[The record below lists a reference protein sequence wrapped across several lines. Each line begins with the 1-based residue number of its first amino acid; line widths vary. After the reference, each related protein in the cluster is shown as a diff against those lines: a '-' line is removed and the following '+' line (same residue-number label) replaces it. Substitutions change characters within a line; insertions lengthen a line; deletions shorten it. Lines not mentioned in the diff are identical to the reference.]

1 MASDPMNR
9 DDDLAIRLAAERR
22 RHDERERNELDARLA
37 ELPRAIATADDELL
51 AGLRRLGRYVLA
63 ALLGGRL

>member
-1 MASDPMNR
+1 MTD

-22 RHDERERNELDARLA
+22 RHDERERNELDARIA

-51 AGLRRLGRYVLA
+51 VGLQRLGRYVLA
-63 ALLGGRL
+63 ALLRGRR

>member
-1 MASDPMNR
+1 MTD

-37 ELPRAIATADDELL
+37 ELPRAIATADDELVR
-51 AGLRRLGRYVLA
+51 GLKRLWRVIVRATTRGIRH
-63 ALLGGRL
+63 G